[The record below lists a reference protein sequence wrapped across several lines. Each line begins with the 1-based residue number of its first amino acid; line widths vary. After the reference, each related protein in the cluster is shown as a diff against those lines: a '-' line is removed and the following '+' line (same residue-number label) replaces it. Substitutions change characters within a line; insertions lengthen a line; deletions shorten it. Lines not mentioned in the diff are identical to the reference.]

1 MGAGTGSWRHP
12 GGGARRGHG
21 ATPRTSR
28 LNARRAGVWGIKLPH
43 LDGWND
49 RRRKLADAYRDQLA
63 DLPIGLPA
71 AEEGRR
77 HVYHLFVI
85 EVKDRDGLRAWL
97 GKDGI
102 ETGIHYPIPLH
113 RQPALRS
120 LGYQAG
126 DFPQTERLA
135 AESLSLPMYPE
146 LRLDELEAV
155 TGAQRHRFPPQK
167 NPSLLSRGKISSPT
181 SIFPPLPGR

>member
-1 MGAGTGSWRHP
+1 MKYEHEV
-12 GGGARRGHG
+12 
-21 ATPRTSR
+21 TPLNHR
-28 LNARRAGVWGIKLPH
+28 LDTLQAAVLRIKLPH

-49 RRRKLADAYRDQLA
+49 RRRKLADAYRERLA

-113 RQPALRS
+113 RQPVLRS

-155 TGAQRHRFPPQK
+155 TDSIRRWFHR
-167 NPSLLSRGKISSPT
+167 
-181 SIFPPLPGR
+181 

>member
-1 MGAGTGSWRHP
+1 
-12 GGGARRGHG
+12 
-21 ATPRTSR
+21 
-28 LNARRAGVWGIKLPH
+28 
-43 LDGWND
+43 
-49 RRRKLADAYRDQLA
+49 
-63 DLPIGLPA
+63 
-71 AEEGRR
+71 
-77 HVYHLFVI
+77 VYHLFVI

-97 GKDGI
+97 AKEGI

-146 LRLDELEAV
+146 LRLDEPEAV
-155 TGAQRHRFPPQK
+155 TDSIRRWFHR
-167 NPSLLSRGKISSPT
+167 
-181 SIFPPLPGR
+181 

>member
-1 MGAGTGSWRHP
+1 M
-12 GGGARRGHG
+12 
-21 ATPRTSR
+21 
-28 LNARRAGVWGIKLPH
+28 
-43 LDGWND
+43 
-49 RRRKLADAYRDQLA
+49 
-63 DLPIGLPA
+63 PA

-85 EVKDRDGLRAWL
+85 GVKDRDGLRAWL

-155 TGAQRHRFPPQK
+155 TDSIRRWFHR
-167 NPSLLSRGKISSPT
+167 
-181 SIFPPLPGR
+181 